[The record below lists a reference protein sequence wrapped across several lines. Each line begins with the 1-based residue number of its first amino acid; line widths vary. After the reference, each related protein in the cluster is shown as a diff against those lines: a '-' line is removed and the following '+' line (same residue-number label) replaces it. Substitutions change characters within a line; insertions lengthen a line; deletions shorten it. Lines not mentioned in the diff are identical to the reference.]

1 MVNAEI
7 DFYKIVAKKKK
18 EKKKDCNE
26 QEWQKDCGEWKCAR
40 LLEIV
45 ERRND
50 MGWCLKRFTII
61 SSSVNFVS

>member
-1 MVNAEI
+1 MVNAGIE
-7 DFYKIVAKKKK
+7 FYKIVAKKKK

-26 QEWQKDCGEWKCAR
+26 QRVSKGLWKCAR

-50 MGWCLKRFTII
+50 MG
-61 SSSVNFVS
+61 

>member
-26 QEWQKDCGEWKCAR
+26 QRVSKGLWRVEVCK
-40 LLEIV
+40 IV
-45 ERRND
+45 RNRREA
-50 MGWCLKRFTII
+50 
-61 SSSVNFVS
+61 